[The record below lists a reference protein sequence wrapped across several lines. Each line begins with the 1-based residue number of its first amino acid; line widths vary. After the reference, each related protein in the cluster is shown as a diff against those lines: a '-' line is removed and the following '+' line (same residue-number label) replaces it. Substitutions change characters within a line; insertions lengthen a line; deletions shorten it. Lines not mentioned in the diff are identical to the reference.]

1 MKYRMKRLFFAVA
14 FVAMAVVTMAQY
26 YCADVL
32 GDGFEQHTFVMPD
45 DYHGEVVST
54 LVRKLSPDT
63 TQNAVLYVHGY
74 NDYFFQTEMAQRWVD
89 EGYNFYAIDL
99 RKYGRSLREGQWEYE
114 ARDMSEY
121 FADIDS
127 AMHVICREGNTSV
140 VLMGHSTGGLTTSLY
155 CHARGENLPIKAL
168 VLNSPFFEWNYNALY
183 RNVLI
188 PTVAFIGKIFPD
200 WGLPD
205 ATKISAYA
213 MSLLREYHGEWQFDT
228 AWKRLMSRGERF
240 GWIRAI
246 DEGHKIVHDEM
257 NLMCPVLL
265 MHSDKTISGSEWT
278 PAYQTG
284 DAVLSVEQISH
295 YGTRIGNDVTE
306 VTIADGLHDLFLSR
320 PDVREEAYKTLFRW
334 LENKLQ
340 DDDQNQ

>member
-1 MKYRMKRLFFAVA
+1 MKYHLKWLLVAA
-14 FVAMAVVTMAQY
+14 FVAVSAATQAQY
-26 YCADVL
+26 YSSDVL
-32 GDGFEQHTFVMPD
+32 GDDFEQHTFVMPD
-45 DYHGEVVST
+45 DYHGNVVST
-54 LVRKLSPDT
+54 LVRKLSDDT
-63 TQNAVLYVHGY
+63 THRAVLYVHGY
-74 NDYFFQTEMAQRWVD
+74 NDYFFQAEMAQRWND

-127 AMHVICREGNTSV
+127 AMSVIGKEGNTSV

-155 CHARGENLPIKAL
+155 CHARGNSQPIEAL

-183 RNVLI
+183 RYVLI
-188 PTVAFIGKIFPD
+188 PMVSFIGSIFPD

-205 ATKISAYA
+205 ATKVSAYA
-213 MSLLREYHGEWQFDT
+213 MSLLKEYHGEWQFNTD
-228 AWKRLMSRGERF
+228 WKRLMSRGERF

-246 DEGHKIVHDEM
+246 DEGHKVVHEEM
-257 NLMCPVLL
+257 NLACPVLL
-265 MHSDKTISGSEWT
+265 MHSDKTIDGSEWT

-284 DAVLSVEQISH
+284 DAVLSVEHISQ
-295 YGTRIGNDVTE
+295 YGKRIGSDVTE

-320 PDVREEAYKTLFRW
+320 LDVREEAYEVLFKW
-334 LENKLQ
+334 LDEKVK
-340 DDDQNQ
+340 